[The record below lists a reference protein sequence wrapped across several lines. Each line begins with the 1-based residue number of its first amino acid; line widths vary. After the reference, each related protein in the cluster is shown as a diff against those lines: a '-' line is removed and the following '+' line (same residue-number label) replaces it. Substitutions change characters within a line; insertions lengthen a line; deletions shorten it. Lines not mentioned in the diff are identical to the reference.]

1 MRYVITAALGAAL
14 VGLAWYGSSMAASLQ
29 AAPLVC
35 ASGFAASGNNNG
47 YTCTSANF
55 VCGAGKTILL
65 PQLINSN
72 SRARYTCG
80 FPAR

>member
-1 MRYVITAALGAAL
+1 
-14 VGLAWYGSSMAASLQ
+14 MAASLQ

-35 ASGFAASGNNNG
+35 AAGFAASGNNNS

-55 VCGAGKTILL
+55 VCGGGKSVLL
-65 PQLINSN
+65 PQLINS
-72 SRARYTCG
+72 STRARYTCA